1 MDPPAV
7 RARGDHEDGDSMIRG
22 IISLGYSSLAMT
34 IGLLLGGCNAVGP
47 STFEFGDLRAV
58 VVVAPDVVPTNG
70 SFEVQVDLINRGNRS
85 IELRTGSCRAFEV
98 TVTKGSKQLAG
109 AFVPPTVF
117 CTGIGGVYTIP
128 PGGRVSPKMPLVAN
142 VTSGTFNLRVDFN
155 FIEALPSLGAKLRV
169 E

>member
-7 RARGDHEDGDSMIRG
+7 RARGDHQDGDSMIRG
-22 IISLGYSSLAMT
+22 IIALGYSSLAMT
-34 IGLLLGGCNAVGP
+34 IGLL
-47 STFEFGDLRAV
+47 
-58 VVVAPDVVPTNG
+58 
-70 SFEVQVDLINRGNRS
+70 
-85 IELRTGSCRAFEV
+85 
-98 TVTKGSKQLAG
+98 
-109 AFVPPTVF
+109 PPTVF
-117 CTGIGGVYTIP
+117 CTGIGGVYRIP